1 MGVPYGALNNR
12 TLVTIALTL
21 AGVLLPLPRGFAAF
35 DMFLKLDGVEGE
47 SIDAK
52 HPKEIEALSFSQGLS
67 TPPPLPGGGGGGK
80 ASFSD
85 FNITK
90 LVDKSTPILFLKC
103 AQGAHIEEA
112 LLVLRQ
118 SGANGFEFYKIKL
131 TDVLITS
138 VQTSGSSGGD
148 NRPTESISL
157 NFTKIEWTYVPQ
169 KADGTADTPVVTTWN
184 VAANMP

>member
-1 MGVPYGALNNR
+1 MNYRRIVIP
-12 TLVTIALTL
+12 TLVL
-21 AGVLLPLPRGFAAF
+21 AGLLLPCHRGFAAF
-35 DMFLKLDGVEGE
+35 EIFLKLDGVEGE

-52 HPKEIEALSFSQGLS
+52 HPKEIEVLSFSHGLS
-67 TPPPLPGGGGGGK
+67 MPPPLPGGGGGGK

-103 AQGAHIEEA
+103 AQGAHINEA

-118 SGANGFEFYKIKL
+118 SGASGFEFYKIKL

-148 NRPTESISL
+148 NRPVESISL

-169 KADGTADTPVVTTWN
+169 KADGTADTAVVTTWDL
-184 VAANMP
+184 ATSTP